1 MWDDRYAGDDYFY
14 GTAPNDFLKSVADRV
29 PRGRV
34 LCLAEG
40 EGRNAVFLAEQGC
53 IVTGVDSSAV
63 GLTKARRL
71 AVHRGVEIETHHADL
86 GDYDIAPQSWDAV
99 VAIFCHLPP
108 PVRKIVFSKAVQGLK
123 PGGVFVLEA
132 YTPKQ
137 LDFGTGGPPTAELM
151 MSLDALKTELGGLTF
166 DIGRECECPVI
177 EGTGHHGQAAVV
189 QVVARK
195 PD

>member
-14 GTAPNDFLKSVADRV
+14 GTRPNDFLASVAARI

-34 LCLAEG
+34 LSLAEG

-53 IVTGVDSSAV
+53 QVTGVDSSAV
-63 GLTKARRL
+63 GLTKAQRL
-71 AVHRGVEIETHHADL
+71 AEHHGQSIVTDCADL
-86 GDYDIAPQSWDAV
+86 GQYVIEPEGWDAV

-108 PVRKIVFSKAVQGLK
+108 PLRKTVFARAVRGLR

-137 LDFGTGGPPTAELM
+137 LQFATGGPPTAELM
-151 MSLDALKTELGGLTF
+151 MTLEALKEDLTGLSF
-166 DIGRECECPVI
+166 DIGREIERDVV
-177 EGTGHHGQAAVV
+177 EGTGHHGRAAVV
-189 QVVARK
+189 QVFAIK